1 MNYGDVFRKSDLG
14 RAEIKSQSLGI
25 LPREA
30 RTLLIMIDGKRT
42 YQNYLDTLD
51 NSKMFADFDGVGPLF
66 ELLLELDCIELIGA
80 ANASSQIQTAPQVST
95 VTEAPTVPQVPVAKQ
110 PQSTDNSFDISTEIE
125 FDRTFNS
132 KPPSKIAETGKKS
145 IGSMFKA
152 KVAGANYGTLKSD
165 LATYIE
171 KNAPPAEA
179 WGYLLSLEQCEDS
192 AQLLLLAQEV
202 QKSSNANLAR
212 GMSKFMKKIQQSR

>member
-42 YQNYLDTLD
+42 YQNYLD
-51 NSKMFADFDGVGPLF
+51 NSKIFADFGGVGPLF
-66 ELLLELDCIELIGA
+66 ELLLELECIELIGA

-110 PQSTDNSFDISTEIE
+110 PQSIGNSFDISTEIE

-132 KPPSKIAETGKKS
+132 KPPSKIAESGKKS
-145 IGSMFKA
+145 IGSMLKA

-212 GMSKFMKKIQQSR
+212 GMSKFIKKIQQSR

>member
-51 NSKMFADFDGVGPLF
+51 NSRMFADFGGVGPLF
-66 ELLLELDCIELIGA
+66 ELLVELECIELIGA

-95 VTEAPTVPQVPVAKQ
+95 VTEASTVPQVPVAEQ
-110 PQSTDNSFDISTEIE
+110 PQFTDNSFDVSTEIE

-132 KPPSKIAETGKKS
+132 KPPSKIAEAGKKS
-145 IGSMFKA
+145 IGNIFKS
-152 KVAGANYGTLKSD
+152 KVAGANYGTVKSD

-212 GMSKFMKKIQQSR
+212 GMSEFIKKIQQSR